1 LADLEAEFADKSF
14 TVRANCA
21 ELEDQI
27 KRDILEYGASVKGT
41 FLHAIWMKGRVSWD
55 GKSLDGYM
63 AAHPEISA
71 FRKEGEP
78 SVSLRNVK

>member
-1 LADLEAEFADKSF
+1 
-14 TVRANCA
+14 
-21 ELEDQI
+21 
-27 KRDILEYGASVKGT
+27 
-41 FLHAIWMKGRVSWD
+41 MKGRVSWD